1 MTGGRWHGQVAEEVV
16 RLELRGKECS
26 VLNPLKNGFS
36 RRATLSRFP
45 CC

>member
-1 MTGGRWHGQVAEEVV
+1 MTGGRWRGQVAEEVV

-36 RRATLSRFP
+36 SRATLSRFP
-45 CC
+45 CY